1 MIVTFNEE
9 SPYGQDVLMLAALVA
24 DLMDN
29 EWNKEEIKQH
39 LKRIRNT
46 ADAIRED
53 VARPYN
59 NVSYFGMEVVE

>member
-9 SPYGQDVLMLAALVA
+9 SPYGQDVLELIGMCVQLQN
-24 DLMDN
+24 D